1 MLVKTSLLIWKR
13 KFRTNGGQGGL
24 KMNYLDKWLQVATKQ
39 CNFEY
44 LVIYWVCKISVIHS
58 FIDILWKS
66 KSDPAVNECISLKG
80 YLHLMLSMMY
90 VAHWWVFFLSFFFF
104 WWGRSWGLFLVIV
117 CLLFFWRTERLLS
130 DFAISLTC
138 NVYSTTNS
146 TQTSLPKIM
155 LVTKDMSCR
164 LCVMALNINYNANK
178 SLVIRYK
185 G

>member
-90 VAHWWVFFLSFFFF
+90 VAHWWVFFLFFFF
-104 WWGRSWGLFLVIV
+104 LVGEVMRLVFGDSLFA
-117 CLLFFWRTERLLS
+117 FFLKNRKTPVRFCHFSNL
-130 DFAISLTC
+130 
-138 NVYSTTNS
+138 
-146 TQTSLPKIM
+146 
-155 LVTKDMSCR
+155 
-164 LCVMALNINYNANK
+164 
-178 SLVIRYK
+178 
-185 G
+185 